1 MFSAQKSR
9 CSRRFKGIDPQIWRT
24 HLFFEPLY
32 TQPFDVFCFFSPK
45 KLKKHIWRKKKI
57 VNGWAGYNTRA
68 KFQVLSPKNG
78 VNIAIW
84 MLNKLGGDRHEPACI
99 ILLLICIWYD
109 PAHVAGK
116 ESYHQCT
123 PSRTCFLGRMRYLYY
138 TDPAEHLVTAG
149 KKIDDLSG
157 V

>member
-1 MFSAQKSR
+1 MFTPFQGDRPSNLAHT
-9 CSRRFKGIDPQIWRT
+9 FVLWAPIYPAIWRF
-24 HLFFEPLY
+24 LFFFAEKAEKTYLA
-32 TQPFDVFCFFSPK
+32 
-45 KLKKHIWRKKKI
+45 KKKI

-157 V
+157 VWNL